1 MHMFSF
7 QSKGFG
13 KAFPSTKNVN
23 ARPDVRHILKNF
35 PATDCLRRFEGRWD
49 NVSLDRSEMQLK
61 LMLLYAKRKSM

>member
-49 NVSLDRSEMQLK
+49 NVYLDRSEMQLK
-61 LMLLYAKRKSM
+61 LM